1 MIRAVA
7 SQMAYYGVSMSL
19 RRRALTAAILGAIGV
34 VVATLI
40 VLIQFTA
47 TYATSNAI
55 RARITPAA
63 DAVEALVLAQVSA
76 SASLSDYVLLD
87 RDASRRD
94 YVRQIERAEV
104 LIDQIS

>member
-1 MIRAVA
+1 
-7 SQMAYYGVSMSL
+7 MAYYGVSMSL

-34 VVATLI
+34 VVATVI

-76 SASLSDYVLLD
+76 SASLRVVRSPLD
-87 RDASRRD
+87 RGPSLSALHRTRC
-94 YVRQIERAEV
+94 RE
-104 LIDQIS
+104 